1 MELVRRLKLAAML
14 PRLRRDQDE
23 QRRFGRSLGDDLEEY
38 DEGAGYDET
47 VEALAEVHDE
57 EEADADVADV
67 RRSPHRPHEGR
78 QG

>member
-23 QRRFGRSLGDDLEEY
+23 QRRFGSALGDDLEEY
-38 DEGAGYDET
+38 DEGAGYDEA
-47 VEALAEVHDE
+47 VEALAEAHDE

-67 RRSPHRPHEGR
+67 RRAPHRPREGG